1 MTILFI
7 LFLVSLFL
15 ALILLIVRRI
25 NRSETA
31 DMINQSILLSAGVQR
46 KK

>member
-7 LFLVSLFL
+7 LLLAALFL
-15 ALILLIVRRI
+15 ALILLAVRRV

-31 DMINQSILLSAGVQR
+31 DIINQSILLSAGVQR